1 MNIKNVVYCSLTAGL
16 LVIGGLLPFAAQASV
31 VIAGTRVVY
40 DAKESEVTIK
50 LSNNGE
56 KPALTQVWLDKG
68 DAKADPSKIDL
79 PFTITPPMS
88 RIDPA
93 KAQTLRIAYTGEVL
107 PQDKESVFWLNV
119 LEIPP
124 KPTADEAGPNHM
136 QLAFR
141 SRIKFFF
148 RPAGLK
154 GSVDDAPGKLTWHV
168 VDKGGKKV
176 LQVTNASLYHV
187 TVIAAEVGAAKFEDG
202 DMVAPGATLDLP
214 LTGHAVAAVGT
225 PVHFTTLNDYG
236 GPVQGE
242 AVLQ

>member
-1 MNIKNVVYCSLTAGL
+1 MSIKKVVCCSLAAGL

-40 DAKESEVTIK
+40 NAKDPEVTIK

-56 KPALTQVWLDKG
+56 NPALTKVWLDKG
-68 DAKADPSKIDL
+68 DPKADPSTIEL
-79 PFTITPPMS
+79 PFTITPAMS

-93 KAQTLRIAYTGEVL
+93 KAQTLRIAYTGEPL
-107 PQDKESVFWLNV
+107 PQDKESVFYLNV

-124 KPTADEAGPNHM
+124 KPTADEAGANHM

-154 GSVDDAPGKLTWHV
+154 GSADEAPGKLTWHV
-168 VDKGGKKV
+168 AEKNGKPV
-176 LQVTNASLYHV
+176 LQVTNPTLYHV
-187 TVIAAEVGAAKFEDG
+187 TVMAAEVDTGKVENG
-202 DMVAPGATLDLP
+202 NMVAPGATLDLP
-214 LTGHAVAAVGT
+214 LTGQATAGT
-225 PVHFTTLNDYG
+225 KLRFTTLNDYG

-242 AVLQ
+242 TVLQ